1 MKEVSCIMGKT
12 NMTVVRNAAYKRSE
26 LNVRERHNERKN
38 ESYFNG
44 DVVPERSELN
54 IHFKSCA
61 GTYAD
66 EFDRLLSDG
75 VISTRGQKPDA
86 KIIDELVFD
95 VNTNFFEERGGYEYA
110 KKFYEAAYQL
120 AVKEAGGKQFILSA
134 VLHADER
141 NKALSEQSGR
151 DVFHY
156 HLHVVYIPVVQK
168 EILWTKRCKDPA
180 LVGTVKE
187 AITQVSHSK
196 KWPGRV
202 TAERGFAN
210 SYSLLQDRFFEHM
223 RSAGFDGFERGE
235 RGSTAEHLDV
245 LDYKIQQDNKRLDVL
260 DERVEKKEAK
270 LERLDEKITVR
281 EKAKAT
287 IAEVEAMGKPALLG
301 GFNMTAEEVKKLKSL
316 AKKSVTIENRNAE
329 WKKRIAALEQQLTDV
344 KQELN
349 AIARDRD
356 YWRGK
361 FKDLEKMVKPYITA
375 IINFPQELSAFISR
389 HWQERQKS
397 RTQEV
402 TR

>member
-1 MKEVSCIMGKT
+1 
-12 NMTVVRNAAYKRSE
+12 
-26 LNVRERHNERKN
+26 
-38 ESYFNG
+38 
-44 DVVPERSELN
+44 
-54 IHFKSCA
+54 
-61 GTYAD
+61 
-66 EFDRLLSDG
+66 
-75 VISTRGQKPDA
+75 
-86 KIIDELVFD
+86 VFD
-95 VNTNFFEERGGYEYA
+95 VNTNFFEERGGYEHA

-120 AVKEAGGKQFILSA
+120 AVKEAGGEQYILSA

-156 HLHVVYIPVVQK
+156 HLHVVYVPVVQK

-187 AITQVSHSK
+187 VITQVSHSK

-202 TAERGFAN
+202 TAERGFVN
-210 SYSLLQDRFFEHM
+210 SYSLLQDRVFEHM
-223 RSAGFDGFERGE
+223 CSAGFDGFERGE

-245 LDYKIQQDNKRLDVL
+245 LDYKIQRDNKRLDTL
-260 DERVEKKEAK
+260 DQKIEKKQERV
-270 LERLDEKITVR
+270 ERLDEKITVR

-287 IAEVEAMGKPALLG
+287 IAEVDAMGKSALLG
-301 GFNMTAEEVKKLKSL
+301 GVNFTDTEVKKLKTL

-329 WKKRIAALEQQLTDV
+329 WKKKIAAVEQQLADV

-349 AIARDRD
+349 AVARDRD
-356 YWRGK
+356 YWRNK

-397 RTQEV
+397 LTQEV
-402 TR
+402 SR